1 MGRVSWTRQVAAAL
15 AVAGAALGSP
25 VAHAGTGPSDPR
37 LNAVK
42 VLELSEAALGRQVA
56 PYELTDAQGRRL
68 SLGDYRGRPLV
79 ISLVYTSCSSI
90 CPTTT
95 QHLLSAV
102 RQARRALGGD
112 RFAVL
117 TVGFD
122 ARRDTPGRLS
132 SFAEAQGIEGANWHV
147 ASGDEATLAS
157 LIQDLGFTYAA
168 VAGGFEHVT
177 QTSILDADGR
187 VYRHVY
193 GDDFPIQVFME
204 PLKELVFGTTTRALS
219 PGAMIDRLKFLC
231 TVYDPNLGRY
241 RTSYAIAMGIVAGG
255 SSLLVLG
262 WILLGAWRR
271 TIKFEQASRA
281 GRSAG

>member
-1 MGRVSWTRQVAAAL
+1 MDRLTWRKQVAAAL
-15 AVAGAALGSP
+15 GLACAAFGGLAAQAGP
-25 VAHAGTGPSDPR
+25 GPSDPR
-37 LNAVK
+37 LDLAK
-42 VLELSEAALGRQVA
+42 VLELSEAALGRQVGA
-56 PYELTDAQGRRL
+56 HVLTDSEGRHL

-79 ISLVYTSCSSI
+79 ISLVYTSCSSV

-95 QHLLSAV
+95 QHLLAAI
-102 RQARRALGGD
+102 RQARRALGEE
-112 RFAVL
+112 RFAVI

-132 SFAEAQGIEGANWHV
+132 SFAEAQGIDGAKWRV

-157 LIQDLGFTYAA
+157 LIQDLGFSYAA
-168 VAGGFEHVT
+168 AAGGFEHIT

-193 GDDFPIQVFME
+193 GDDFPIQVFIE

-219 PGAMIDRLKFLC
+219 LNAMIDRLKFLC

-241 RTSYAIAMGIVAGG
+241 RTSYAIAMGIAAGG
-255 SSLLVLG
+255 SSLLALG

-271 TIKFEQASRA
+271 TIRSEQAARA